1 MNRRMPLGEQSGFS
15 FVKSQIEDGTAIPFT
30 AKATAPTVTMPRIKA
45 LTTGTIPSFLDAI
58 LNIAESDTSSSLD
71 FYDNWVYQ
79 LKMLGNKTVHFY
91 GDDTWIRLFP
101 ELFDKADGT
110 TSFYVSDT
118 IQVDLNVTRHIQSDI
133 SNNDWDI
140 TILHYLGLDHVG
152 HLGGPES
159 PLMLPKQKEMDE
171 AIESIYEII
180 STQDAESLAN
190 DPKAKGTLI
199 VICGDHGM
207 NEKGNHGGSSIGET
221 STALVF
227 LSPRFKS
234 RPVLEKFKHVIPE
247 QRPTVMSYPVVNQID
262 IVPTLASLL
271 SFPIPKNNLGKV
283 IIDLLKTEDEATVL
297 RALYLNAF
305 QLGQLIGKMSP
316 AINKYVIDP
325 LSYVDDDSDAC
336 GKMYAR
342 AVMLHKQYLS
352 TKTYE
357 YADESLK
364 AYNKVCRERKSSA
377 VLRLAT
383 GWNSQEVS
391 AMMPHWHLVA
401 LSLGTTAAVA
411 INNVAKLGKRQA
423 VDVYGTA
430 TYKIRS
436 VCSVVEGNVDVK
448 NTVPKI
454 YNTLLSMELIKTLNQ
469 VQLGKL
475 IYNYSGASLFVLYA
489 LHYVIKRSKLMSFE
503 EERPSDNENS
513 KLLQALLYSVTPLL
527 ILLSGTHNAALFL
540 VFLLQYHLLKS
551 WKSYLQD
558 KSPLPSWLLGVIML
572 CYCHAS
578 FFMTGHSNSIASVDL
593 SNAYVGVEGYNVIVI
608 GVLTFISNWSASL
621 WWAVAGWS
629 LVTDSH
635 EPIVEM
641 SNKWFSFIITQSSFF
656 SIALSSLSI
665 SVTVLR
671 EHLFIWTVFSPKYLY
686 QVAWNCL
693 FHCISQVFLGTF
705 IILFSC
711 NSSTNQERDEIEM
724 INPNTEE

>member
-1 MNRRMPLGEQSGFS
+1 MSRLFSKGFFPYKVHLSGFAAKEDVPSSFLTDDLHRNYWQEPKFDRLVFVVIDALRNDFVLGEQSGFS

-118 IQVDLNVTRHIQSDI
+118 VQVDLNVTRHIQSDI
-133 SNNDWDI
+133 LNNDWDI

-227 LSPRFKS
+227 LSPRLKS
-234 RPVLEKFKHVIPE
+234 RPVLEKSKHAIHE
-247 QRPTVMSYPVVNQID
+247 QRPTVMGYPIVNQID

-283 IIDLLKTEDEATVL
+283 IIDLLKTEDETTVL

-305 QLGQLIGKMSP
+305 QLGRLVGKMSP

-336 GKMYAR
+336 GKMYAQ
-342 AVMLHKQYLS
+342 AVMLHKQYLT
-352 TKTYE
+352 TKTYG

-364 AYNKVCRERKSSA
+364 AYNKFIDTVQSHLANTASDYMLKYMITGVCLITLSAALFCLWTIRLNSKEQPHWNINKYFSMFIVITYAISMFASSFVEEEHATCREASI
-377 VLRLAT
+377 
-383 GWNSQEVS
+383 
-391 AMMPHWHLVA
+391 MMSHWHLVA
-401 LSLGTTAAVA
+401 LSLGTAAAVA

-430 TYKIRS
+430 SMIQMIAKAAYSFIITFCCLLVLAYKIRS
-436 VCSVVEGNVDVK
+436 ASSVVEGDADVK

-503 EERPSDNENS
+503 DERPSG
-513 KLLQALLYSVTPLL
+513 KHKT
-527 ILLSGTHNAALFL
+527 
-540 VFLLQYHLLKS
+540 
-551 WKSYLQD
+551 
-558 KSPLPSWLLGVIML
+558 
-572 CYCHAS
+572 
-578 FFMTGHSNSIASVDL
+578 
-593 SNAYVGVEGYNVIVI
+593 
-608 GVLTFISNWSASL
+608 
-621 WWAVAGWS
+621 
-629 LVTDSH
+629 
-635 EPIVEM
+635 
-641 SNKWFSFIITQSSFF
+641 
-656 SIALSSLSI
+656 
-665 SVTVLR
+665 
-671 EHLFIWTVFSPKYLY
+671 
-686 QVAWNCL
+686 
-693 FHCISQVFLGTF
+693 
-705 IILFSC
+705 
-711 NSSTNQERDEIEM
+711 
-724 INPNTEE
+724 